1 MGQVASAAAPSKDIP
16 AGCPMHNQ
24 QQPQPQ
30 PASQP
35 PSGCPVV
42 HDDNTKINPLN
53 NMPELKQ
60 EPLSPGQAAYLPTD
74 RTTSSIPRP
83 QDTNNPEG
91 YGRGTN
97 WEYPSPQQFYNAL
110 VRKGWETPE
119 ESVEDMVAIHNFLNE
134 EAWNEIKKWE
144 KRQSDG

>member
-1 MGQVASAAAPSKDIP
+1 MGQVASSNQNVPQEIPS
-16 AGCPMHNQ
+16 GCPMHNTQ
-24 QQPQPQ
+24 KETVNQ
-30 PASQP
+30 

-42 HDDNTKINPLN
+42 HEKDTKINPLN
-53 NMPELKQ
+53 NMPDLQ
-60 EPLSPGQAAYLPTD
+60 QQPLSDSQSTRLPTE

-83 QDTNNPEG
+83 QGKSTSEG
-91 YGRGTN
+91 YGEGTH

-134 EAWNEIKKWE
+134 EAWKEVLKWE
-144 KRQSDG
+144 KRNNDG